1 MMDPAYIAPGGCFH
15 TIRVRPDGTITNR
28 SQHPLDTLR
37 ALSLAS
43 PDRILITVEQHERL
57 KGMTRALWVDG
68 DVVEAPPADDALARL
83 KQRAKR
89 TVDIR
94 AEEARQA
101 WVTPGSGQAFEYDLV
116 AAEAQRLLDRGE
128 GDTPFEDYPLLAAEY
143 TARATAGAPRS
154 FRDLAAAVM
163 DRRKAFMVAI
173 ADIRQARLEAKLRI
187 DAATDAVQIEDALA
201 GAEWLRPGTTKTR
214 HGES

>member
-1 MMDPAYIAPGGCFH
+1 MDPAYIAPGGCFY

-37 ALSLAS
+37 AVSLAS

-57 KGMTRALWVDG
+57 KGMTRARWVDG
-68 DVVEAPPADDALARL
+68 DVVDAGPADDALDRL

-116 AAEAQRLLDRGE
+116 AAEAHRLLGRGE
-128 GDTPFEDYPLLAAEY
+128 GDAPFRDYPLLAAEY
-143 TARATAGAPRS
+143 TVRAAAGIPRS
-154 FRDLAAAVM
+154 FRDLAEAVM
-163 DRRKAFMVAI
+163 ARRGAFTVAI

-187 DAATDAVQIEDALA
+187 DAATDARQIEEALA
-201 GAEWLRPGTTKTR
+201 GVEWPRPGT
-214 HGES
+214 